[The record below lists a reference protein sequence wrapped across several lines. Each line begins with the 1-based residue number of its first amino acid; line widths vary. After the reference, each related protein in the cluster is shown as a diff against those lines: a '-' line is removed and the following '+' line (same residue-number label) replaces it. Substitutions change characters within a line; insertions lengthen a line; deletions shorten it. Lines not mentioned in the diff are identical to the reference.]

1 MSSAATESVDQPT
14 GSATTADAPVTRAEY
29 CAVAVADTFAGDGES
44 IASAFGTIPAIGVR
58 LARLT
63 VAPDLLLTDGE
74 AHFVSGSWA
83 IGADPH
89 ATEGVVIEG
98 WSPFRTIFD
107 LVWHGKRHVMMIP
120 VQIDG
125 HGNTNISAIGDYAR
139 PKVQLLGVRGA
150 PGNSVYHPTSY
161 WVPNHSTRS
170 FVRTVDMVSGVG
182 TDSARAAGP
191 AASAHHDLRRVVTNL
206 AVLDFGG
213 PDGTMRLLSLHPGVT
228 IEEFHAATGCA
239 VHVEGEVPAT
249 REPSAEE
256 LRLIR
261 EVIDPRSLRD
271 REIPA

>member
-1 MSSAATESVDQPT
+1 MSSTVTESADQPSS
-14 GSATTADAPVTRAEY
+14 SATAAGAPVTRAEY
-29 CAVAVADTFAGDGES
+29 CAVAVAEAFAGDGEF

-74 AHFVSGSWA
+74 ARFVSGSWQ

-89 ATEGVVIEG
+89 TTEGVVVEG

-120 VQIDG
+120 SQIDG
-125 HGNTNISAIGDYAR
+125 HGNTNISAIGDYAK
-139 PKVQLLGVRGA
+139 PKAQLIGVRGA

-161 WVPNHSTRS
+161 WVPNHSTRV
-170 FVRTVDMVSGVG
+170 FVPTVDMVSGVG

-191 AASAHHDLRRVVTNL
+191 AASAYHDLRRVVTNL

-213 PDGTMRLLSLHPGVT
+213 PDGAMRLLSLHPGVT
-228 IEEFHAATGCA
+228 LEEFRAATGCD
-239 VHVEGEVPAT
+239 VHVEDEVPAT

>member
-1 MSSAATESVDQPT
+1 MSSTVSESADQQPGIAA
-14 GSATTADAPVTRAEY
+14 TADAPVTRAEY
-29 CAVAVADTFAGDGES
+29 CAVAVADAFAGDGEF

-74 AHFVSGSWA
+74 ARFVSGSWQ

-89 ATEGVVIEG
+89 ATEGVVVEG

-120 VQIDG
+120 SQIDG
-125 HGNTNISAIGDYAR
+125 HGNTNISAIGDYAK
-139 PKVQLLGVRGA
+139 PKAQLIGVRGA

-161 WVPNHSTRS
+161 WVPNHSTRV
-170 FVRTVDMVSGVG
+170 FVPTVDMVSGVG
-182 TDSARAAGP
+182 TDNARAAGP
-191 AASAHHDLRRVVTNL
+191 GASAYHELRRVVTNL
-206 AVLDFGG
+206 AVLDLGG
-213 PDGTMRLLSLHPGVT
+213 PDGVMRLLSLHPGVT
-228 IEEFHAATGCA
+228 LEQFHAATGCA
-239 VHVEGEVPAT
+239 VHIDGEVPAT
-249 REPSAEE
+249 REPSPEE